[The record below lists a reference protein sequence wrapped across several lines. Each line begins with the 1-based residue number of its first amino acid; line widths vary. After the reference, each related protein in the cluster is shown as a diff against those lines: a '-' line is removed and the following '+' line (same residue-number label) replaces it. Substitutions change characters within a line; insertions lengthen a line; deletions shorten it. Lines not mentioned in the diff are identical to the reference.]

1 MKENQWREMVVG
13 DGEGGLTEKLTVE
26 QRLQGDEGLR
36 HVGNLGRSFLGRE
49 DNQWKIWEGS
59 ISDMFEKHQKGQC
72 GWNKSEHRREQ

>member
-49 DNQWKIWEGS
+49 DNQ
-59 ISDMFEKHQKGQC
+59 
-72 GWNKSEHRREQ
+72 